1 MPDDVSRLPDDV
13 KSLALKK
20 TGGSGGGAGM
30 EHNGQRNRGKESGMD
45 AAKHSDALTADLKE
59 QILNYRARISV
70 MEDNE
75 AKTMYEMV
83 DQVDDLSGARALVR
97 MQ

>member
-1 MPDDVSRLPDDV
+1 
-13 KSLALKK
+13 
-20 TGGSGGGAGM
+20 
-30 EHNGQRNRGKESGMD
+30 MD